1 MLNTDFES
9 VSTSSADPAS
19 SQEIVPSLS
28 IEHLLQQRSAVME
41 RIERALSV
49 LSEAQAMAAAAHLGF
64 PKIAGDTDYRRGAQ
78 PFLGDAEDR
87 ARAQRLCQRI
97 VDAQGW
103 KHLLSES
110 GMQSLMSASKRTA
123 FRREVDGDDVPE
135 LTLEAICGTFGALH
149 EARGEMFE
157 QGVIECFRRLSWR
170 YKTNLPQK
178 FGKRIIITRLVT
190 LYGVDYDT
198 ASHLDDL
205 LRVFHVLE
213 GKPEPDHR
221 QGSYILLEQAMRAQ
235 GSWPKPVA
243 HAYYKAQLFMS
254 GNAHLTFTR
263 PDLIE
268 RVNGILA
275 KHYPNALPEP
285 R

>member
-1 MLNTDFES
+1 MLNTDFEF
-9 VSTSSADPAS
+9 VSTPSADPGRG
-19 SQEIVPSLS
+19 QNIVPSLS
-28 IEHLLQQRSAVME
+28 IEHLLQQRAAVME

-49 LSEAQAMAAAAHLGF
+49 LTEAQEMAALAHLGF
-64 PKIAGDTDYRRGAQ
+64 PTICVGTYFRSGAQ
-78 PFLGDAEDR
+78 PFTGDADDR
-87 ARAQRLCQRI
+87 ARARRLCQRI

-103 KHLLSES
+103 KYLLSES
-110 GMQSLMSASKRTA
+110 GMRSLMSAGKRQA
-123 FRREVDGDDVPE
+123 FEQQVEAREVPE
-135 LTLEAICGTFGALH
+135 LTREAIHGTFGALH

-157 QGVIECFRRLSWR
+157 QGVIECFRQLSWR

-190 LYGVDYDT
+190 RYSVDYDT
-198 ASHLDDL
+198 ANHLDDL

-213 GKPEPDHR
+213 GQPEPDHR
-221 QGSYILLEQAMRAQ
+221 QGSYLLLDEAMRAQ
-235 GSWPKPVA
+235 ATWPKSVE
-243 HAYYKAQLFMS
+243 HAYYKAQLFMN
-254 GNAHLTFTR
+254 GNAHVSFTR